1 MKIFHPFPQ
10 KMSIIDLSFFF
21 NNKRKLP
28 ILERKVRYFIRS
40 SFSLDQFSLADSSL
54 QMTTVGTG
62 VMRSAVLTPALTI
75 SSDAPVADVSRAIG
89 PATVTMTVETSVM
102 KPKSI
107 VPKKVSSF
115 VKLGNLILNWYRT
128 FGVFQ
133 RKNYIKN
140 KCASDKNIYVA
151 LSTIMCS
158 SPYFHSFPSFLW
170 FLTLIP
176 PCTLMPSAGFFASY
190 FH

>member
-89 PATVTMTVETSVM
+89 PATVTMIVETSVM

-115 VKLGNLILNWYRT
+115 VKLGNLILN
-128 FGVFQ
+128 
-133 RKNYIKN
+133 
-140 KCASDKNIYVA
+140 
-151 LSTIMCS
+151 
-158 SPYFHSFPSFLW
+158 
-170 FLTLIP
+170 
-176 PCTLMPSAGFFASY
+176 
-190 FH
+190 